1 MPVVAPCGCMK
12 LFLVHLVVRWTQNI
26 FSTFFGEVQ
35 KRRLRR
41 LTNYVSVRVFAS
53 MPDVELAESDCQVK
67 ASVVEFNWTQIRGI
81 WFRSWKQAY
90 VAYVAHTEAAV
101 LPQNRSDMG
110 NGNAYAGRMLDRMQ
124 GSLKREETSKNSFRS
139 WKESYEAYVGWRPD
153 PSRHP
158 EKGVSPEAF
167 LVLIV
172 VSSAELTDLKPKE
185 FGRFS
190 EIHTSWSL
198 FWRVVAGCAIAH
210 KAKEKPL
217 EHCVI
222 PTV

>member
-1 MPVVAPCGCMK
+1 MGLYAV
-12 LFLVHLVVRWTQNI
+12 
-26 FSTFFGEVQ
+26 
-35 KRRLRR
+35 
-41 LTNYVSVRVFAS
+41 
-53 MPDVELAESDCQVK
+53 
-67 ASVVEFNWTQIRGI
+67 IRKNGGGRTKNRP
-81 WFRSWKQAY
+81 RSL
-90 VAYVAHTEAAV
+90 ED
-101 LPQNRSDMG
+101 P
-110 NGNAYAGRMLDRMQ
+110 
-124 GSLKREETSKNSFRS
+124 
-139 WKESYEAYVGWRPD
+139 YEAYVGWGPGS
-153 PSRHP
+153 SRHP

-172 VSSAELTDLKPKE
+172 VSSAELTDLKPKG